1 MHKGLCSLLEPKL
14 KPMQALPSIAFE
26 GFSGSAKDVTAR
38 QVGSRT
44 ILSVRCWP
52 TGPATNA
59 QVARRVNFAKITKS
73 YNKLSDSQMQE
84 WNRLAKTESGQ
95 SVLGQKAE
103 LSGINLYVRL
113 NANKVMAGEDISYDA
128 PVSSESLPVVE
139 YSDLIVTPTLIAF
152 KGIPWQE
159 DYIKLVVKMS
169 AGQSP
174 GTMRAWDKTVILSSS
189 ITPIQGVA
197 DVTVLYFKTLKV
209 MPRKGEKVYVE
220 TYWLNTRTGRTGSTH
235 YEVKTC
241 VDDWEITIEDM

>member
-1 MHKGLCSLLEPKL
+1 MI
-14 KPMQALPSIAFE
+14 ALPSIAFG

-38 QVGSRT
+38 QVDGRS

-52 TGPATNA
+52 TGAATNP
-59 QVARRVNFAKITKS
+59 QVACRVNFAKITKS
-73 YNKLSDSQMQE
+73 YNKLSDSQMQD
-84 WNRLAKTESGQ
+84 WNRLAKKESGQ
-95 SVLGQKAE
+95 SVFGQKAE

-113 NANKVMAGEDISYDA
+113 NANRVMAGEEICADA
-128 PVSSESLPVVE
+128 PVSSIALPVVE
-139 YSDLIVTPTLIAF
+139 YSELIVTPSCIAF

-159 DYIKLVVKMS
+159 DHIKLVVKMS

-174 GTMRAWDKTVILSSS
+174 GTMKAWDKTVILSSN
-189 ITPIQGVA
+189 ITPVQGEA

-220 TYWLNTRTGRTGSTH
+220 TYWMDTRTGYTGSTH

-241 VDDWEITIEDM
+241 TDDWTVIVEPI